1 MIAEPLI
8 RVRGLVRVFGATRV
22 LDGVDLDVAA
32 GEAVA
37 LLGPN
42 GAGKTT
48 LLKIVAT
55 LLRPTRGTA
64 TVAGHDCA
72 RESEAVRPL
81 IGVVAHGVQL
91 YEDLTALENLKFW
104 AALGGLR
111 RDADTLAQALA
122 DVDLDRHAGARVRT
136 FSAGMKR
143 RLALARVSLARPRV
157 LLLDEPFA
165 ALDARARKWLEGRLE
180 SFKASGG
187 ALVMATHSFGRE
199 LGAADRLAILAG
211 GRIALDTPRGGLAP
225 DDVQRLYAAH
235 TEESS

>member
-1 MIAEPLI
+1 MSTLVEVKELYAGHKGVPA
-8 RVRGLVRVFGATRV
+8 VR
-22 LDGVDLDVAA
+22 DLDLTVNE
-32 GEAVA
+32 GEVVA

-55 LLRPTRGTA
+55 LLRPSRGTA
-64 TVAGHDCA
+64 TVADHDCA

-91 YEDLTALENLKFW
+91 YEDLTARENLKFW
-104 AALGGLR
+104 AMLAGLPA
-111 RDADTLAQALA
+111 DADTLAQALA
-122 DVDLDRHAGARVRT
+122 EVELERHGNARVRT

-143 RLALARVSLARPRV
+143 RLALARVGLARPRV

-165 ALDARARKWLEGRLE
+165 ALDARARKWLEARLE
-180 SFKASGG
+180 SFKAGGG
-187 ALVMATHSFGRE
+187 ALLMATHSFGRE
-199 LGAADRLAILAG
+199 LGAADRIAILAG
-211 GRIALDTPRGGLAP
+211 GRVALDTPRAALAP

-235 TEESS
+235 TEETS